1 MHMLNISE
9 EEEHHVIRYLRTSE
23 QGLRVVFRKKD
34 GTERTM
40 HCTLNQK
47 RIPAEKQP
55 TTLSQ
60 SLEEK
65 TDSTAVPNAIRVF
78 DLEKMEW
85 RSFRWDSL
93 ISIDHWV

>member
-9 EEEHHVIRYLRTSE
+9 EEEHRVIRYLRTSE

-47 RIPAEKQP
+47 RIPVEKQP
-55 TTLSQ
+55 K

-78 DLEKMEW
+78 DLDKLEW

-93 ISIDHWV
+93 ISINHSE